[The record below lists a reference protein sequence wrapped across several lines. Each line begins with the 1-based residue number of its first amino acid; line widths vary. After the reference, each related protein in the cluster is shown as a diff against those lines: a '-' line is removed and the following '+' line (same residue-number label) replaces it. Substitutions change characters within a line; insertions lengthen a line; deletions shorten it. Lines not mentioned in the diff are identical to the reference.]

1 MSFVVEVASPPDRD
15 DLVAEIW
22 WNDQQVAEV
31 RQSRD
36 GSRYIELYP
45 SPSGIPW
52 SFRVEDWLN
61 AVRAAEA
68 RLQKMGL

>member
-1 MSFVVEVASPPDRD
+1 MSFVV
-15 DLVAEIW
+15 
-22 WNDQQVAEV
+22 EV

-52 SFRVEDWLN
+52 SFRVEEWLN